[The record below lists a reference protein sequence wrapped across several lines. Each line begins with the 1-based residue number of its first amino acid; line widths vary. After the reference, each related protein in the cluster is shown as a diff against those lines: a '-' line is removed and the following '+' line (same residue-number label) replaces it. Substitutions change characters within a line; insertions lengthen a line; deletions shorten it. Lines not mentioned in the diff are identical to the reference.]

1 MPTARKEVLRPSV
14 PEGDFAEARGQ
25 GRGQEERAGAVLH
38 LEVRSVKDPGR
49 LAGGLS
55 RAREDPRRGGLAVGK
70 LRLFSPWGGLT
81 PGTVGGSGQVF
92 SSGPAAGLCPW
103 AAGHEEV

>member
-1 MPTARKEVLRPSV
+1 M
-14 PEGDFAEARGQ
+14 PEGDFADARGQ